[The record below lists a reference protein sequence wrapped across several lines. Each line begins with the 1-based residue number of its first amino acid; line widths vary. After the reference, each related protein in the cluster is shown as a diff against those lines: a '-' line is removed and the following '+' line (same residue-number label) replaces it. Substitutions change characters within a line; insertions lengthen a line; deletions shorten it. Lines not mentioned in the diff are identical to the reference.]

1 MLNYWGV
8 GGCMYVSV
16 PPSPMGY
23 IDGMGGVIKLY
34 RGEYCIPKELA
45 NQDPPNYREVTNSI

>member
-16 PPSPMGY
+16 PPPPMGY
-23 IDGMGGVIKLY
+23 IDGMGGGYSVIQ
-34 RGEYCIPKELA
+34 G
-45 NQDPPNYREVTNSI
+45 